1 MYFWF
6 FADFSQSVAVPVYIM
21 PVPSCTRDLKI
32 LKPLVA
38 GDPIGEV
45 FLFTFFFPYSVFLL
59 ERERKWFPPN
69 FILVKEKFSLNFLF
83 WIVKAKNEIIG

>member
-1 MYFWF
+1 MCFWF
-6 FADFSQSVAVPVYIM
+6 LADFSQSIPVPVYIM
-21 PVPSCTRDLKI
+21 PVPSSTRDLKI

-59 ERERKWFPPN
+59 EREENGFQPTLSW
-69 FILVKEKFSLNFLF
+69 
-83 WIVKAKNEIIG
+83 